1 MVETFRDILSFDD
14 GVLSVDLDMLL
25 RVDTNMAASYD
36 THKRLG
42 FSYRP
47 YAASVAERVG
57 LPAYLQYTV
66 QQPEELCA
74 LKLVATTPD
83 IGVTTSFLKGLLQPV
98 VEFAPYPGSSQSSD
112 HWLGRLSVE
121 VTGRYVRAT
130 RMALEDYLEGVR
142 EHAREAA

>member
-1 MVETFRDILSFDD
+1 MVETFRDILSFND
-14 GVLSVDLDMLL
+14 GVLSIDLGALL
-25 RVDTNMAASYD
+25 RVDTNMATSYE

-47 YAASVAERVG
+47 YATSVAERLE
-57 LPAYLQYTV
+57 LPVYLLGMV
-66 QQPEELCA
+66 QQPDSLRA
-74 LKLVATTPD
+74 VKLVAAMPD

-98 VEFAPYPGSSQSSD
+98 VDFAPYPGSSQASD

-130 RMALEDYLEGVR
+130 RMALEDYLEDVR
-142 EHAREAA
+142 ERARETA